1 MISKPTKQYKSVLL
15 IDIGGDRE
23 LKEAKTEEQLSE
35 YLYERLIDD
44 LNQLNKLPSRI
55 LENIDEILFTSL
67 PNEVLTFYY
76 YDLIRQVIPELKKRK
91 EYKRISHLLAENKY
105 YYTTDEDRIL
115 SITQDSEIVVVESFI
130 SAISLIIY
138 CNTDKLIGYR
148 RIIDS
153 EGIAWEQIADINK
166 YILVVAA
173 LYLLNKSEA
182 EFLELARFTI
192 EEYAAKVKFKNK
204 FWGRNRFRFCFLA
217 ENEKYDQLISALQKA
232 VGPLNIVECKKDS
245 YDLKGIKGNLLI
257 ISFENLSS
265 GKQMEFYNNIV
276 MPEYNDRLI
285 IILDRTPEELV
296 GYPPII
302 DETIFPDDLYPE
314 LNPSE
319 LLFIRVRPVINT
331 IVQSYNNT
339 LNFINNTVTDKKE
352 KDKLL
357 RKQLQFQKMGER
369 FNSEAVNF
377 WYSNDV
383 GQTIKYLDA
392 YSYYHN
398 EIKKRFYNTYK
409 IKIHRFQIKH
419 DYNKQ
424 EWEIIK
430 DNEVLRKIDYNRSS
444 GLKYLVYL
452 YKHYTEKSIA
462 ASELRKI
469 IHKWNNEEEV
479 STTDTGDARKI
490 SQDLFYLFDK
500 QCTELSPIQ
509 DCIIIS
515 SKDPGCYFESKQNI
529 IIEINDREIPPPH
542 K

>member
-1 MISKPTKQYKSVLL
+1 
-15 IDIGGDRE
+15 
-23 LKEAKTEEQLSE
+23 
-35 YLYERLIDD
+35 
-44 LNQLNKLPSRI
+44 
-55 LENIDEILFTSL
+55 
-67 PNEVLTFYY
+67 
-76 YDLIRQVIPELKKRK
+76 
-91 EYKRISHLLAENKY
+91 
-105 YYTTDEDRIL
+105 
-115 SITQDSEIVVVESFI
+115 
-130 SAISLIIY
+130 
-138 CNTDKLIGYR
+138 
-148 RIIDS
+148 
-153 EGIAWEQIADINK
+153 
-166 YILVVAA
+166 
-173 LYLLNKSEA
+173 
-182 EFLELARFTI
+182 
-192 EEYAAKVKFKNK
+192 
-204 FWGRNRFRFCFLA
+204 
-217 ENEKYDQLISALQKA
+217 
-232 VGPLNIVECKKDS
+232 
-245 YDLKGIKGNLLI
+245 
-257 ISFENLSS
+257 
-265 GKQMEFYNNIV
+265 
-276 MPEYNDRLI
+276 
-285 IILDRTPEELV
+285 
-296 GYPPII
+296 
-302 DETIFPDDLYPE
+302 
-314 LNPSE
+314 
-319 LLFIRVRPVINT
+319 
-331 IVQSYNNT
+331 
-339 LNFINNTVTDKKE
+339 
-352 KDKLL
+352 
-357 RKQLQFQKMGER
+357 MGER

-398 EIKKRFYNTYK
+398 EIKKRFYSTYK

-430 DNEVLRKIDYNRSS
+430 DSEVLIKIDYNRSS